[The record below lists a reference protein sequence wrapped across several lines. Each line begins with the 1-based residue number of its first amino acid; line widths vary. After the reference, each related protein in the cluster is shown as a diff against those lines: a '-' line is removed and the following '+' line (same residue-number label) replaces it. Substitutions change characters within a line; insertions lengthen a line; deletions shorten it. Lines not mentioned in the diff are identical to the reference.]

1 MQNYT
6 INGDG
11 MANKPPV
18 TRGEIY
24 TLMDQLIP
32 RLQKTVLE
40 LNTKLLYFPQTEKRV
55 LYNGLKTV
63 LEQLDELEND

>member
-1 MQNYT
+1 
-6 INGDG
+6 

-24 TLMDQLIP
+24 DLMDQLIP
-32 RLQKTVLE
+32 RFQRTTLE
-40 LNTKLLYFPQTEKRV
+40 LNSKLLYFPQTDKRI
-55 LYNGLKTV
+55 LFNALKTV